1 MEVIFKDRGRTGVV
15 LQLTND
21 LADCSGFSNS
31 LLISFKIQMSL
42 NSVALI
48 RREITH
54 SRRFDRVS
62 LFETSCNQLQE
73 QNFAVFPIY
82 FFI

>member
-1 MEVIFKDRGRTGVV
+1 MDAIFKDRGRTGVV

-21 LADCSGFSNS
+21 LADCSGFSNI
-31 LLISFKIQMSL
+31 LLISFNIQVSL
-42 NSVALI
+42 DSVALI
-48 RREITH
+48 RTEIMGGG
-54 SRRFDRVS
+54 RFDRVS

-73 QNFAVFPIY
+73 QNFAVFLFY